1 MCPSKI
7 HLSDMK
13 NLIIKHVVQVKLYLT
28 PGQWQLPGPKS
39 FEVNAIAQALNRN
52 IEDYVNRGE
61 TREVTTLFTQRLMAH
76 MKEHGTFDPLPL
88 AVLESIMNEIY
99 GEKE

>member
-1 MCPSKI
+1 
-7 HLSDMK
+7 MK
-13 NLIIKHVVQVKLYLT
+13 NLIIKRVVQVKLYLT
-28 PGQWQLPGPKS
+28 AEQWQLHDPKS
-39 FEVNAIAQALNRN
+39 FEINAIAQVLNRN

-61 TREVTTLFTQRLMAH
+61 TREITVLFTQRLMAS
-76 MKEHGTFDPLPL
+76 MKEHGAFDPLPL